1 VSRSRFFD
9 DPDMDF
15 ATRCVLSGVR
25 HAMSEVGEVLAATE
39 AITDGDPD
47 SWLETYVGLGRR
59 CRATADLAVE
69 DGHRYSAWNAAL
81 RAANYLY
88 AGAWWSPATRRDVD
102 AAALWAEHRDSW
114 DLAVRLWPSQV
125 WPVRIPHD
133 DGATA
138 PGLWFA
144 SPVAGDAPAPTVVLV
159 QGLGT
164 PTSDVVMTG
173 LDGAL
178 ARGHHVLVIDGPGQ
192 GAALHREHRTLQDG
206 WGTLL
211 SSAIDWLGTRPDSDP
226 SRVTLLG
233 VGHGAW
239 FAAAAAT
246 TDRRVAALVVD
257 PGVVDLGADAAAA
270 VRDATDDRARALL
283 AATTTTPTGTSDV
296 DDALEVL
303 DRHRLEPEQLARI
316 GCPTLVVRG
325 EAAGSFCGQSA
336 PLLDALEC
344 PHTEVVLTSEQGAG
358 LDAGLD
364 ASQIHDAVVF
374 DWLDATLRSD
384 PSVPAGDE
392 LRGEQGAHA

>member
-1 VSRSRFFD
+1 
-9 DPDMDF
+9 MDF

-39 AITDGDPD
+39 SIADGDAD
-47 SWLETYVGLGRR
+47 SWLDTYVALGRR
-59 CRATADLAVE
+59 CRRDADRA
-69 DGHRYSAWNAAL
+69 DAAGHRYSAWNAAL
-81 RAANYLY
+81 RSANYLY
-88 AGAWWSPATRRDVD
+88 AGLWWAPVTRRAGD
-102 AAALWAEHRDSW
+102 AEELWNEHRDSW
-114 DLAVRLWPSQV
+114 DLAVRRWPSQV

-144 SPVAGDAPAPTVVLV
+144 SPVAGEAPAPTVVLV

-206 WGTLL
+206 WGGLL
-211 SSAIDWLGTRPDSDP
+211 SSAIDWLGTRPESDP
-226 SRVTLLG
+226 TRVSLLG

-239 FAAAAAT
+239 FATAAAT
-246 TDRRVAALVVD
+246 TDRRIAALVVD

-270 VRDATDDRARALL
+270 VRDATDERSRALL
-283 AATTTTPTGTSDV
+283 ATTTTLPTGASDL
-296 DDALEVL
+296 DDAVAVL
-303 DRHRLEPEQLARI
+303 ARHRLEPEQLAHI
-316 GCPTLVVRG
+316 ECPTLVVRG
-325 EAAGSFCGQSA
+325 EAAGSFCGQSDE
-336 PLLDALEC
+336 LLDVLEC
-344 PHTEVVLTSEQGAG
+344 PHTEVVLTSAQGAG

-364 ASQIHDAVVF
+364 ASQIHDAAVF
-374 DWLDATLRSD
+374 DWLDATLRSV
-384 PSVPAGDE
+384 PSGDE

>member
-1 VSRSRFFD
+1 VSRPRFFD

-47 SWLETYVGLGRR
+47 SWLDTYVDLGRR
-59 CRATADLAVE
+59 CRRDADLAE
-69 DGHRYSAWNAAL
+69 DAGHRYSAWNAAL

-88 AGAWWSPATRRDVD
+88 AGLWWAPVTRRADD
-102 AAALWAEHRDSW
+102 AEQLWNEHRDSW

-133 DGATA
+133 GSATA

-144 SPVAGDAPAPTVVLV
+144 SPAAADAAAPTVILV

-192 GAALHREHRTLQDG
+192 GTALHREHRTLQDG
-206 WGTLL
+206 WDGLL
-211 SSAIDWLGTRPDSDP
+211 SSAIDWLGTRPESDP
-226 SRVTLLG
+226 SRVSLLG

-239 FAAAAAT
+239 FATEVAT
-246 TDRRVAALVVD
+246 IDHRVAALVVD

-270 VRDATDDRARALL
+270 VRDASDDRARALL
-283 AATTTTPTGTSDV
+283 AGTTTTPTGTTD
-296 DDALEVL
+296 L
-303 DRHRLEPEQLARI
+303 DQAVRILARHRLEATQLARI
-316 GCPTLVVRG
+316 ECPTLVVRG
-325 EAAGSFCGQSA
+325 ESAGSFCGQSEQ
-336 PLLDALEC
+336 LLDALTC
-344 PHTEVVLTSEQGAG
+344 PHDEVVLTDAQGAG
-358 LDAGLD
+358 LDVGLD

-374 DWLDATLRSD
+374 DWLDATLST
-384 PSVPAGDE
+384 VPPGDE